1 MLLQRLVKDET
12 AGFNYDYMGSA
23 EYEFGATRNGRG
35 ALALAFINSNF
46 HARVIDFREVHY
58 GSVLPPVTVIAM
70 GSKDAIDD
78 LAAAGGKISV
88 IKETFRTNDSN
99 IVGWMNVGWEMRRTT
114 PLLLVRQSLHPADIT
129 ARTKK
134 FLEPFIE
141 QAREALEETG

>member
-1 MLLQRLVKDET
+1 MLLQRLVRDET
-12 AGFNYDYMGSA
+12 AGFNYDYMGAA

-35 ALALAFINSNF
+35 ALATAFIEGKL
-46 HARVIDFREVHY
+46 HARPIQFREVHY
-58 GSVLPPVTVIAM
+58 GSVLPPVNVLAV
-70 GSKDAIDD
+70 GSKEVIDNIV
-78 LAAAGGKISV
+78 AAGGKISV